1 VAVVTGG
8 GGGIGSAICL
18 RLAKEAARV
27 TVVDRDEERAQA
39 AVREL
44 QSQGGTAIA
53 AVADVADPD
62 AVERI
67 LDETKAE
74 LGPASILVNAVG
86 ISEGTNVFETD
97 PEQWNRT
104 LAVNVGSYF
113 LCARALSL
121 RLREADAPGAIVNIS
136 STNAFYAEPNAIA
149 YTASK
154 GAVEALTK
162 GLALELAPARIRVNA
177 ICPGIIRT
185 PVTEGMLAESEDADT
200 LLATWNQA
208 HALGRMGAPHEIAAV
223 AAFLASDEASFVTGS
238 SFIADGGLSSG
249 WLF

>member
-18 RLAKEAARV
+18 RLAQEAARV
-27 TVVDRDEERAQA
+27 MVVDRDEERAQA
-39 AVREL
+39 AVKEL
-44 QSQGGTAIA
+44 RSQGGTAIA
-53 AVADVADPD
+53 SVADVADPA

-67 LDETKAE
+67 LDETEAE
-74 LGPASILVNAVG
+74 FGPASILVNAVG

-97 PEQWNRT
+97 PGQWNRT

-113 LCARALSL
+113 YCARALSL
-121 RLREADAPGAIVNIS
+121 RLREADAPGVIVNIS

-162 GLALELAPARIRVNA
+162 GLALELAPARIRVTA

-185 PVTEGMLAESEDADT
+185 PVTEGMLAESDDADT
-200 LLATWNQA
+200 LLATWNKA

-223 AAFLASDEASFVTGS
+223 VAFLASDEASFVTGS

>member
-1 VAVVTGG
+1 MVTGG

-18 RLAKEAARV
+18 RLAEEGAAV
-27 TVVDRDEERAQA
+27 TVADLDARRAEETARQ
-39 AVREL
+39 VED
-44 QSQGGTAIA
+44 QGGTVMPM
-53 AVADVADPD
+53 AVDVSDPD
-62 AVERI
+62 AVQA
-67 LDETKAE
+67 LLAETEAQ
-74 LGPASILVNAVG
+74 LGAATILVNAVG
-86 ISEGTNVFETD
+86 ISEGQDVFNTE
-97 PEQWNRT
+97 PGQWDRT
-104 LAVNVGSYF
+104 LAVNAGSYF
-113 LCARALSL
+113 LCARALST
-121 RLREADAPGAIVNIS
+121 RLRESNSAGAIVNIS

-162 GLALELAPARIRVNA
+162 GLALELAPVNIRVNA

-185 PVTEGMLAESEDADT
+185 PVTEGMLAEAEDAET
-200 LLATWNQA
+200 MLATWNNA

-223 AAFLASDEASFVTGS
+223 VAFLVSDDASFVTGS